1 MSTYV
6 KQGKPLEYDNAPD
19 WLVAYMHYQRS
30 VLGNTPKSVMTYFK
44 ALREFFQWVSVF
56 TGTGSQPGSENE
68 LRNTEILD
76 LPFSAALNVTRSDIE
91 TYLYFL
97 TDVIGNEPPTR
108 NKKLVAIRTFYD
120 YLLDQQET
128 MGFELGSNPAD
139 RIRRT
144 KTAKKQPI
152 YLPAPDQKA
161 LLEGISGDNGIR
173 DYAIFLLMLSAGL
186 RVSEVVGIDMT
197 DLNLDNL
204 TIRVQGKGNKERI
217 VNITPPCRDAIWRYI
232 VEYRDLITG
241 LKTLALF
248 VSKRRLDRLT
258 DRAVQKAMQKHVL
271 EAKLGGN
278 GYTPHKLRHTTATTL
293 VKDGTDLLTVQMLLG
308 HETPATTQ
316 IYTHLDQTDI
326 ARALEASSLSD
337 LGNINKRGASR

>member
-6 KQGKPLEYDNAPD
+6 KPGKPLEFDNAPD
-19 WLVAYMHYQRS
+19 WLVGYMQYQRS
-30 VLGNTPKSVMTYFK
+30 ILGNTAKTTMTYFK
-44 ALREFFQWVSVF
+44 ALREFFQWLSVYSS
-56 TGTGSQPGSENE
+56 TGRQPQDEKE
-68 LRNTEILD
+68 LRSAEILG
-76 LPFSAALNVTRSDIE
+76 LPFSAALKVSRNDIE

-97 TDVIGNEPPTR
+97 TDVLGNEPPSR
-108 NKKLVAIRTFYD
+108 NKKLVAIRAFYD
-120 YLLDQQET
+120 YILDQQEI
-128 MGFELGSNPAD
+128 MGVSLASNPAE

-144 KTAKKQPI
+144 KTAKKQPV
-152 YLPAPDQKA
+152 YLPPPDQEA

-186 RVSEVVGIDMT
+186 RVSEVIGIDMT
-197 DLNLDNL
+197 DLNLENL
-204 TIRVQGKGNKERI
+204 TIQVHGKGNKERT
-217 VNITPPCRDAIWRYI
+217 VNITPACRNAIRRYI
-232 VEYRDLITG
+232 VEYRNQIRG
-241 LKTLALF
+241 LQTLALF
-248 VSKRRLDRLT
+248 VSKRKRDRLT

-308 HETPATTQ
+308 HESPATTQ

-337 LGNINKRGASR
+337 LGNQNKRGASH

>member
-6 KQGKPLEYDNAPD
+6 KQGKPLEFDNAPD

-56 TGTGSQPGSENE
+56 SSTGSQPGSENE
-68 LRNTEILD
+68 LRNTEILA
-76 LPFSAALNVTRSDIE
+76 LPLSAALNVTRSDIE

-120 YLLDQQET
+120 YLLDQQEI
-128 MGFELGSNPAD
+128 MGFELRSNPAD

-144 KTAKKQPI
+144 KTAKKQPV
-152 YLPAPDQKA
+152 YLPPPDQEA
-161 LLEGISGDNGIR
+161 LLEGISGDNGVR

-197 DLNLDNL
+197 DLNLDGQ
-204 TIRVQGKGNKERI
+204 TICIQGKGNKERI
-217 VNITPPCRDAIWRYI
+217 VNITPPCRDAIRRYI
-232 VEYRDLITG
+232 TEYRDLITG
-241 LKTLALF
+241 LQTLALF
-248 VSKRRLDRLT
+248 VSKRHKDRLT

-278 GYTPHKLRHTTATTL
+278 GYTPHKLRHTTATML
-293 VKDGTDLLTVQMLLG
+293 AKSGADLLTVQMALG
-308 HETPATTQ
+308 HESPATTQ
-316 IYTHLDQTDI
+316 IYTHLNQSDVAKAI
-326 ARALEASSLSD
+326 EGSSLSS
-337 LGNINKRGASR
+337 LGKANIRGSDQ